1 MIRAG
6 EVVQLAIEK
15 LSFDDDDHVV
25 PFLRICSN
33 KLNSVHLV
41 TVAVRACATLTMHG
55 ALSVPCRKWNE
66 TEAPAMITGK
76 DRQAMHAV
84 EIASTARSTTEWEK
98 GRRREKL
105 AAHITSLKSGKS
117 VPQVSIYPSH
127 ITYPFPLFLFHKI
140 SSPENV
146 LCGPF
151 RVTNIV

>member
-84 EIASTARSTTEWEK
+84 EIASTARGARRNERKEGE
-98 GRRREKL
+98 GRSLPLTLQASKAVRVCHKYL
-105 AAHITSLKSGKS
+105 SIHPTS
-117 VPQVSIYPSH
+117 P
-127 ITYPFPLFLFHKI
+127 TLFHFFCSIRSVAQKTCCAVPFA
-140 SSPENV
+140 SP
-146 LCGPF
+146 
-151 RVTNIV
+151 I